1 MSTTSSA
8 TSSADAPAAV
18 AAGPSVCAANARRR
32 RTATLPDGR
41 VYYPSTSDHARALEP
56 SRLART
62 ITWVV
67 MVMVLLYFVFPIY
80 WVVVNATK
88 SNSDILTSN
97 GFWFADNAVGENYSA
112 LMGWTGNMFWRWV
125 GNSLLYST
133 VAGVV
138 GTLISVMAGYGMSK
152 FRFRGAT
159 VLSGSVMVGLL
170 LPISVLTI
178 PLYIVMH
185 TLGLTD
191 TVWSIIIPS
200 CVSPFG
206 VFLGTMY
213 ASSSVPDELL
223 EAARI
228 DGSGEFRIFFTMVL
242 RLLAPAMVTIFL
254 FIFVA
259 TWNNFLLPLMMVT
272 NNTELKPV
280 TLGLYGMMSYFDPVY
295 GAVLQGALFGVLPLI
310 VLFLFLQRFW
320 QAGLAAGAVK
330 G

>member
-1 MSTTSSA
+1 MTSHNVRTSAA
-8 TSSADAPAAV
+8 TSAGEPASQ
-18 AAGPSVCAANARRR
+18 GGRRR
-32 RTATLPDGR
+32 RATARLADGR
-41 VYYPSTSDHARALEP
+41 AYRPSATDHAAALEP
-56 SRLART
+56 SRLAKAV
-62 ITWVV
+62 TWVV
-67 MVMVLLYFVFPIY
+67 MTLVLIYFVFPIY
-80 WVVVNATK
+80 WVVVSATK
-88 SNSDILTSN
+88 SNADLLSSN
-97 GFWFADNAVGENYSA
+97 GFWFSRNAIAENYHA
-112 LMGWTGNMFWRWV
+112 LMGWTSGMFWRWV
-125 GNSLLYST
+125 ANSLMYST

-152 FRFRGAT
+152 FRFTGSRLLQGA
-159 VLSGSVMVGLL
+159 VMVGLL
-170 LPISVLTI
+170 LPISLLTI

-185 TLGLTD
+185 SLGLTD

-213 ASSSVPDELL
+213 ASASVPDELL

-228 DGSGEFRIFFTMVL
+228 DGAGEFRIFFTMVL

-254 FIFVA
+254 FVFVA

-272 NNTELKPV
+272 NSVELKPV

-310 VLFLFLQRFW
+310 VLFLVLQRFW